1 MASLEGRVAL
11 VTGAAAGIGAAIAE
25 RLHHDGASVLIA
37 DIDMAAAETL
47 AGRLGARAAAQ
58 HLDVREQASVQAAVA
73 QTVARFGRLDIL
85 VANAGIM
92 SRAPFLDM
100 TPDFFANVIATNLA
114 GTFYSAQAAARQ
126 MVAQNAA
133 ARSTNPGS
141 RHGGRIIT
149 ISSNSGL
156 AGGRGR
162 AAYGAS
168 KAGII
173 NLTQSMAIELA
184 EHGILVNCVAPAAIR
199 TQAMTGALPDAF
211 KARMPLARHGE
222 THEVAAIA
230 AFLASDEASF
240 ITGQTYAVCGGFTT
254 SGVMEG

>member
-25 RLHHDGASVLIA
+25 RLHHDGARVLIA
-37 DIDMAAAETL
+37 DIDMAAAEAL
-47 AGRLGARAAAQ
+47 ATRLGARAAAQ

-73 QTVARFGRLDIL
+73 RTVARFGRLDIL

-100 TPDFFANVIATNLA
+100 TPEFFANVLSTNLA
-114 GTFYSAQAAARQ
+114 GTFFSAQAAARQ

-133 ARSTNPGS
+133 AGS
-141 RHGGRIIT
+141 ASGRRGGRIIT

-222 THEVAAIA
+222 THEVAAVA

-240 ITGQTYAVCGGFTT
+240 VTGQTYAVCGGFTT

>member
-1 MASLEGRVAL
+1 M
-11 VTGAAAGIGAAIAE
+11 
-25 RLHHDGASVLIA
+25 
-37 DIDMAAAETL
+37 
-47 AGRLGARAAAQ
+47 
-58 HLDVREQASVQAAVA
+58 QASVQAAVA
-73 QTVARFGRLDIL
+73 DAAARFGRLDIL

-133 ARSTNPGS
+133 AARADAGS
-141 RHGGRIIT
+141 RRGGRIIT
-149 ISSNSGL
+149 ISSNSGM

-184 EHGILVNCVAPAAIR
+184 EHGILVNCVAPAAIS
-199 TQAMTGALPDAF
+199 TQAMSGPLPDAF

-222 THEVAAIA
+222 THEVAALA
-230 AFLASDEASF
+230 AFLASDDASF
-240 ITGQTYAVCGGFTT
+240 ITGQTYAVCGGFTS